1 MTLSLK
7 KRTRVTRV
15 NTDADRLHAI
25 TVLKATYHEE
35 KNWVANEQK
44 MFLSADLQDPK
55 VSWFVVFVEEKPVGV
70 LRVLYE
76 LPLDVYKEYGFKQLG
91 QGIDIEAFVK
101 ANKIAEIGR
110 FAVLPEYRKYIVVVG
125 ALMREASKE
134 TVARGFTH
142 YITDIFEGEKH
153 SPYLFHTRVMGFIPV
168 ATHDVGEL
176 NCPLRR
182 ITMVLDIK
190 AAYNRLRDSNGFV
203 FRFLTED
210 WDKSLHEKLRDNDPK
225 KNTEGMLLAM
235 ARAYGLVAKE

>member
-15 NTDADRLHAI
+15 NTEADRLAAI
-25 TVLKATYHEE
+25 TVLKATYHDE

-44 MFLSADLQDPK
+44 MFLNQDLDDPK
-55 VSWFVVFVEEKPVGV
+55 VSWFLVYVEEKPVGV
-70 LRVLYE
+70 LRVLFE
-76 LPLDVYKEYGFKQLG
+76 LPLDVYKDYGFKQLDKG
-91 QGIDIEAFVK
+91 VDIEAFVK

-134 TVARGFTH
+134 TVSRGFTH

-190 AAYNRLRDSNGFV
+190 AAYNRLRTSNGFV

-210 WDKSLHEKLRDNDPK
+210 WDETLHEKLRNTDPGA
-225 KNTEGMLLAM
+225 NTEGMLMALAK
-235 ARAYGLVAKE
+235 AYGLVAK

>member
-15 NTDADRLHAI
+15 NTEADRLHAI
-25 TVLKATYHEE
+25 AVLKATYQAE

-44 MFLSADLQDPK
+44 MFQAADLTDER
-55 VSWFVVFVEEKPVGV
+55 VSWFVVFVEEMPVGV

-76 LPLDVYKEYGFKQLG
+76 LPLEIYKEYGFKQLG
-91 QGIDIEAFVK
+91 SGMDIEGFVT
-101 ANKIAEIGR
+101 NNRIAEIGR
-110 FAVLPEYRKYIVVVG
+110 FAVLPEYRKYVIVVG

-134 TVARGFTH
+134 TVQRGFTH

-190 AAYNRLRDSNGFV
+190 AAYNRLRESNGFV

-210 WDKSLHEKLRDNDPK
+210 WDKSIHDKLRHNDGRG
-225 KNTEGMLLAM
+225 NTEGMLLTL
-235 ARAYGLVAKE
+235 ARAYGLVEK

>member
-15 NTDADRLHAI
+15 NDDADRMHAI
-25 TVLKATYHEE
+25 SVLKATYHDE
-35 KNWVANEQK
+35 KNWVANEQR
-44 MFLSADLQDPK
+44 MFSPEDLTDPR
-55 VSWFVVFVEEKPVGV
+55 VSWFVVFVDDRPVGV

-76 LPLDVYKEYGFKQLG
+76 LPLDLYKEYGFKQLST
-91 QGIDIEAFVK
+91 QVDIEAFIK
-101 ANKIAEIGR
+101 ANPIAEIGR
-110 FAVLPEYRKYIVVVG
+110 FAVLPEYRKFIVVVG

-142 YITDIFEGEKH
+142 YITDVFEGEKH

-190 AAYNRLRDSNGFV
+190 AAYNRLRKSNGFV
-203 FRFLTED
+203 FRFLTEN
-210 WDKSLHEKLRDNDPK
+210 WDPGLHERLHYSDPK
-225 KNTEGMLLAM
+225 ENTEGMLIALAQ
-235 ARAYGLVAKE
+235 AYGLVSR

>member
-1 MTLSLK
+1 MILSLK

-15 NTDADRLHAI
+15 NTEADRLHAI
-25 TVLKATYHEE
+25 SVLRATYQAE

-44 MFLSADLQDPK
+44 MFQAADLTDAR

-76 LPLDVYKEYGFKQLG
+76 LPLDIYKEYGFKQLG
-91 QGIDIEAFVK
+91 SGIDIEGFVTS
-101 ANKIAEIGR
+101 NKIAEIGR
-110 FAVLPEYRKYIVVVG
+110 FAVLPEFRKYIVVVG

-134 TVARGFTH
+134 TVQRGFTH

-168 ATHDVGEL
+168 ATHDIGEL

-190 AAYNRLRDSNGFV
+190 AAYNRLRKTNSFA

-210 WDKSLHEKLRDNDPK
+210 WNQPLHDKLRQDDEK
-225 KNTEGMLLAM
+225 GSTEGMLLGLAK
-235 ARAYGLVAKE
+235 AYGLVRS